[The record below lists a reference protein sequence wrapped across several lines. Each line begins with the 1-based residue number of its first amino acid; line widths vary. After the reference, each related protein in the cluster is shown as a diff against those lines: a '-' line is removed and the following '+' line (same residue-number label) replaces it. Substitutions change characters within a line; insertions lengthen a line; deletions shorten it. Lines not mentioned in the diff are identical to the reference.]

1 MEAGV
6 GVATAAAAAAAA
18 ASTVTTAVAPPVA
31 PAPAPAAAAAHAA
44 VGNGGAGAAP
54 PPPFLMKTY
63 EMVDDPATDD
73 VVSWGPGNNS
83 FVVWNTP
90 EFARD
95 LLPKYF
101 KHSNFSSFVRQ
112 LNTYGFRKVDPD
124 RWEFANEG
132 FLRGQKHLLKTINR
146 RKPSLQ
152 GNSQPQQ
159 PQVQNAPL
167 PACVEV
173 GKFGLEEEIERLKR
187 DKNVLMQ
194 ELVRLRQQQQ
204 TTDLQLQTLGKRL
217 QGMEQRQQQMMAFL
231 AKAMQSPGFLA
242 QFVQQNENSRRRIV
256 SVNKKRRLP
265 KQDGVL
271 DTENAS
277 LDGQI
282 IKYQPMINEAAKAM
296 LRKILKLD
304 ASHRLESMGQSDNF
318 LLENYMPAAQ
328 GFDSSSSTRNSG
340 VTLAEVPA
348 NSGLPYVGTS
358 TGISAICSP
367 STTPEIPCPA
377 VLDNLSKE
385 LPNMNPVPPVSKPMA
400 PIPSDITIPEFP
412 DLQDIVTEDNV
423 NMAGG
428 SFEMPDP
435 EGVFRLPEEGDDS
448 VPIETDEILYN
459 DDTEKLPGII
469 DDFWEQFLVAS
480 PLQVDN
486 DEVDSGEAQQ
496 NGWNKVENLA
506 NLTEQMGLLSS
517 NHRG

>member
-1 MEAGV
+1 
-6 GVATAAAAAAAA
+6 
-18 ASTVTTAVAPPVA
+18 
-31 PAPAPAAAAAHAA
+31 
-44 VGNGGAGAAP
+44 
-54 PPPFLMKTY
+54 MKTY
-63 EMVDDPATDD
+63 EMVDDPATDA

-146 RKPSLQ
+146 RKPTH
-152 GNSQPQQ
+152 GNSQVQHPQL
-159 PQVQNAPL
+159 PTAPS

-173 GKFGLEEEIERLKR
+173 GKFGMEEEIEMLKR

-204 TTDLQLQTLGKRL
+204 TTDHQLQTLGKRL

-242 QFVQQNENSRRRIV
+242 QFVQQNENNRRRIV
-256 SVNKKRRLP
+256 ATNKKRRLP
-265 KQDGVL
+265 KQDGAL
-271 DTENAS
+271 DTESAS

-304 ASHRLESMGQSDNF
+304 SSHRFESMGNSDNF
-318 LLENYMPAAQ
+318 LLENYMPTGQ
-328 GFDSSSSTRNSG
+328 GFDSSASTRNSG

-348 NSGLPYVGTS
+348 NSGLPYAAATS
-358 TGISAICSP
+358 SGFSAICSS
-367 STTPEIPCPA
+367 STPQIQCPV
-377 VLDNLSKE
+377 VLDNGISKE
-385 LPNMNPVPPVSKPMA
+385 LPNMSEMPSVPKAVA
-400 PIPSDITIPEFP
+400 PGRSDINIPVFP
-412 DLQDIVTEDNV
+412 DLQDIVTEGTVDIP
-423 NMAGG
+423 GG
-428 SFEMPDP
+428 DFEIPGP
-435 EGVFRLPEEGDDS
+435 EGVFPLPEEEDDS
-448 VPIETDEILYN
+448 IPIETDEILCN
-459 DDTEKLPGII
+459 DGAPKLPAII
-469 DDFWEQFLVAS
+469 DSFWEQFLVAS
-480 PLQVDN
+480 PLSVDN
-486 DEVDSGEAQQ
+486 DEVDSDVLDPKETQQ
-496 NGWNKVENLA
+496 ENGQAKVENMA

-517 NHRG
+517 NRTG